1 MARRG
6 RRGAVVR
13 RGKARWCG
21 VRETEDG
28 MAVEKRE
35 DGMLTEDRREN
46 ENLLECVL

>member
-28 MAVEKRE
+28 VLM
-35 DGMLTEDRREN
+35 EDRRQN